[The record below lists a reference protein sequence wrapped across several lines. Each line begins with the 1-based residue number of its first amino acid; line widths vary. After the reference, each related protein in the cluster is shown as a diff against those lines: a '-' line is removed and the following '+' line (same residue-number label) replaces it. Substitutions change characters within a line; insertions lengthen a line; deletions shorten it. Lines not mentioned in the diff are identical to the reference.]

1 MKKILMNFSEN
12 VLSRSQMKAVR
23 GGNDDAPGE
32 GGTAGGT
39 ACTRCYDNRD
49 YICSIQ
55 THGGCECNVA
65 GLGRG
70 CVVIQ

>member
-1 MKKILMNFSEN
+1 MKKILMHFSEN
-12 VLSRSQMKAVR
+12 ILSRSQMKAIK
-23 GGNDDAPGE
+23 GGE
-32 GGTAGGT
+32 EYGGS

-70 CVVIQ
+70 CVVIV

>member
-12 VLSRSQMKAVR
+12 ILSRSQMKAIR
-23 GGNDDAPGE
+23 GGDE
-32 GGTAGGT
+32 YGT
-39 ACTRCYDNRD
+39 ACTRCADNKD

-55 THGGCECNVA
+55 IHGGCECNVG

-70 CVVIQ
+70 CVIIV